1 MAPISATE
9 IVVALDVDGVLVTD
23 GDGGHW
29 LDVVAAELALT
40 AADFDPF
47 FQAHW
52 ADVVTGKRAIDD
64 ALRVFMP
71 GLDVELVL
79 RRWFEE
85 SSTVNEEIVAAA
97 KEWRAGGARLVLA
110 TNQEHRR
117 AAFLREH
124 LSQHLELAEVFYS
137 ADLGVGKPDARF
149 FGAAD
154 KRLGG
159 ARVVFIDDA
168 LANVEAAR
176 AHGWHG
182 IHYPHDADW
191 REQVDRLLA

>member
-1 MAPISATE
+1 MSE
-9 IVVALDVDGVLVTD
+9 VVAALDVDGVVVAAGTE
-23 GDGGHW
+23 HW
-29 LDVVAAELALT
+29 LDLVAAEFDLT
-40 AADFDPF
+40 AADFDPWF
-47 FQAHW
+47 SAHW
-52 ADVVTGKRAIDD
+52 ADVVTGKRGIEEALAAFADD
-64 ALRVFMP
+64 F
-71 GLDVELVL
+71 DVERFLQ
-79 RRWFEE
+79 RWFEE
-85 SSTVNEEIVAAA
+85 SSTINQEIVAAA
-97 KEWRAGGARLVLA
+97 TDWRAAGARVVLA

-117 AAFLREH
+117 AAFLRDHIGAH
-124 LSQHLELAEVFYS
+124 LLVDDVLYS

-176 AHGWHG
+176 AHGWHA

-191 REQVDRLLA
+191 RAQVEAYFK